1 MASAIRYSA
10 SSWSR
15 FRWRCDMLELS
26 SLSGFSSLPFV
37 LCLFLPFSLFNGA
50 MERRDASCV
59 REDLALAWLFGLE

>member
-1 MASAIRYSA
+1 
-10 SSWSR
+10 
-15 FRWRCDMLELS
+15 MLELS